1 MYVPK
6 MFKVTNQE
14 DIYAFI
20 EANSFATLVTM
31 EKGKPIATHLPMELK
46 KQGEDYYLTGHL
58 AYGNRQWKTFDGEVL
73 AIFHGPDAYVSSS
86 WYEHE
91 EVPTWNYQAVHVY
104 GQAVILEKEELIE
117 ELSRMLKKYEGN
129 RENPVLWDMLSPEL
143 LEKELKGTVGFQIKI
158 SDIQAAYKLSQNR
171 KERDYR
177 TIMER
182 LRQEGNPKSA
192 EIAQEMEKRIID

>member
-73 AIFHGPDAYVSSS
+73 AIFQGPDAYISSS

-104 GQAVILEKEELIE
+104 GQAVILEREELIE

-129 RENPVLWDMLSPEL
+129 RENPVLWETLSPEL
-143 LEKELKGTVGFQIKI
+143 LEQELKGTVGFKIKI

>member
-73 AIFHGPDAYVSSS
+73 AIFQGPDAYISSS

-104 GQAVILEKEELIE
+104 GQAVILEREELIE

-171 KERDYR
+171 KARAYR

>member
-73 AIFHGPDAYVSSS
+73 AIFQGPDAYISSS

-104 GQAVILEKEELIE
+104 GQAVILEREELIE

-129 RENPVLWDMLSPEL
+129 RENPVLWEMLSPEL